1 MSYDRFSP
9 IFFGAKVLRHGD
21 GRRPVRKCF
30 KNRIDFTIAKEY
42 FSHIHFN
49 SFGGNALGILTVTGL
64 VVKLVLLLLLGFSII
79 SWAIIFFKFLQ
90 VYRANSQ
97 SERFM
102 EFFWKTK
109 RFDAIN
115 DQLDRFAHSPLAV
128 LFSEGFTELKRLM
141 EKGVQKEEPDV
152 ISTDLGGIDNIAR
165 ALRRATTS
173 ETTRLEKY
181 LTFLATTGSTAP
193 FIGLFGTVW
202 GIMTAF
208 KGIGETGTA
217 SLAVVAPGIAE
228 ALIATA
234 IGLVAAIPAVMGY
247 NHFQHK
253 IRVLIAEMDSFSTE
267 YLNIVQ
273 RTFAR
278 K

>member
-1 MSYDRFSP
+1 MA
-9 IFFGAKVLRHGD
+9 FFAG
-21 GRRPVRKCF
+21 
-30 KNRIDFTIAKEY
+30 
-42 FSHIHFN
+42 
-49 SFGGNALGILTVTGL
+49 TGL
-64 VVKLVLLLLLGFSII
+64 VVKLVLLILIYFSVV
-79 SWAIIFFKFLQ
+79 SWAIIFYKLLQ
-90 VYRANSQ
+90 VHRANSE
-97 SERFM
+97 SEKFL

-115 DQLDRFAHSPLAV
+115 AQVDRFTNSPLTV
-128 LFSEGFTELKRLM
+128 LFSEGYGELKKLM
-141 EKGVQKEEPDV
+141 DKGEHKEEPDV
-152 ISTDLGGIDNIAR
+152 ISTDLGGIENISR

-173 ETTRLEKY
+173 EITRLEKY
-181 LTFLATTGSTAP
+181 TTFLATTGATAP

-208 KGIGETGTA
+208 KGIGETGSA

-253 IRVLIAEMDSFSTE
+253 IRVLIGEMDSFSTE
-267 YLNIVQ
+267 FLNIVQ
-273 RTFAR
+273 RSFA
-278 K
+278 KK

>member
-1 MSYDRFSP
+1 
-9 IFFGAKVLRHGD
+9 
-21 GRRPVRKCF
+21 
-30 KNRIDFTIAKEY
+30 
-42 FSHIHFN
+42 
-49 SFGGNALGILTVTGL
+49 LGIFAVTGL
-64 VVKLVLLLLLGFSII
+64 VVQIVLVVLCLFSVVSLG
-79 SWAIIFFKFLQ
+79 IIFFKFRQ

-97 SERFM
+97 SEKFLD
-102 EFFWKTK
+102 FFWKVK
-109 RFDAIN
+109 KFDSIN
-115 DQLDRFAHSPLAV
+115 AQLDRFTDSPLAV
-128 LFSEGFTELKRLM
+128 LFSEGFSELKKLM
-141 EKGVQKEEPDV
+141 EKGDEREEPEV
-152 ISTDLGGIDNIAR
+152 ISTDLGGVENISR

-173 ETTRLEKY
+173 EITRLEKY

-208 KGIGETGTA
+208 KGIGETGSA

-228 ALIATA
+228 ALVATA
-234 IGLVAAIPAVMGY
+234 VGLVAAIPAVMGY

-253 IRVLIAEMDSFSTE
+253 IKVLISEMDSFSTE

-273 RTFAR
+273 RSITR

>member
-1 MSYDRFSP
+1 
-9 IFFGAKVLRHGD
+9 
-21 GRRPVRKCF
+21 
-30 KNRIDFTIAKEY
+30 
-42 FSHIHFN
+42 
-49 SFGGNALGILTVTGL
+49 
-64 VVKLVLLLLLGFSII
+64 VV
-79 SWAIIFFKFLQ
+79 SWTIIFFKLLQ
-90 VYRANSQ
+90 VYRANSE
-97 SERFM
+97 SERFL

-109 RFDAIN
+109 RFDLIN
-115 DQLDRFAHSPLAV
+115 AQLDRFANSPLSV
-128 LFSEGFTELKRLM
+128 MFNEGYGELKKLM
-141 EKGVQKEEPDV
+141 EKGDQQEEPNV

-173 ETTRLEKY
+173 EITRLEKY
-181 LTFLATTGSTAP
+181 LTFLATTGATAP

-208 KGIGETGTA
+208 KGIGETGSA

-253 IRVLIAEMDSFSTE
+253 IKVVISEMDSFSTE
-267 YLNIVQ
+267 FLNIVQ
-273 RTFAR
+273 RTFA
-278 K
+278 KK

>member
-1 MSYDRFSP
+1 MT
-9 IFFGAKVLRHGD
+9 FFAGTGLIVKIVL
-21 GRRPVRKCF
+21 
-30 KNRIDFTIAKEY
+30 ILLLY
-42 FSHIHFN
+42 FS
-49 SFGGNALGILTVTGL
+49 
-64 VVKLVLLLLLGFSII
+64 VV
-79 SWAIIFFKFLQ
+79 SWAIIFFKLVQ
-90 VYRANSQ
+90 VYRANSESQ
-97 SERFM
+97 RFL

-109 RFDAIN
+109 RFDHIN
-115 DQLDRFAHSPLAV
+115 AQLDRFANSPLSV
-128 LFSEGFTELKRLM
+128 MFNEGYGELKKLM
-141 EKGVQKEEPDV
+141 EKGEHPEESNG

-173 ETTRLEKY
+173 EITRLEKY
-181 LTFLATTGSTAP
+181 LTFLATTGATAP

-208 KGIGETGTA
+208 KGIGETGSA

-253 IRVLIAEMDSFSTE
+253 IKVVIAEMDSFSTE
-267 YLNIVQ
+267 FLNIVQ
-273 RTFAR
+273 RSFA

>member
-1 MSYDRFSP
+1 MTGSVV
-9 IFFGAKVLRHGD
+9 IAVL
-21 GRRPVRKCF
+21 
-30 KNRIDFTIAKEY
+30 
-42 FSHIHFN
+42 
-49 SFGGNALGILTVTGL
+49 
-64 VVKLVLLLLLGFSII
+64 LVLCFFSVVSIG
-79 SWAIIFFKFLQ
+79 IIFFKFRQ

-97 SERFM
+97 SEKFLD
-102 EFFWKTK
+102 FFWKVK

-115 DQLDRFAHSPLAV
+115 EQLDRFTDSPLAV
-128 LFSEGFTELKRLM
+128 LFSEGFAELKKLM
-141 EKGVQKEEPDV
+141 DRGEEREPQDT
-152 ISTDLGGIDNIAR
+152 ISTDLGGMENVAR

-173 ETTRLEKY
+173 EITRLEKY

-208 KGIGETGTA
+208 KGIGETGSA

-234 IGLVAAIPAVMGY
+234 VGLVAAIPAVMGY

-253 IRVLIAEMDSFSTE
+253 IKVLIAEMDSFSTE

-273 RTFAR
+273 RSISR

>member
-1 MSYDRFSP
+1 MVAGHHVSN
-9 IFFGAKVLRHGD
+9 IT
-21 GRRPVRKCF
+21 C
-30 KNRIDFTIAKEY
+30 
-42 FSHIHFN
+42 
-49 SFGGNALGILTVTGL
+49 GGNPLSFLAGTGL
-64 VVKLVLLLLLGFSII
+64 VVKLVLFVLLYFSVV
-79 SWAIIFFKFLQ
+79 SWAIIFYKLIQ
-90 VYRANSQ
+90 VQRANSE
-97 SERFM
+97 SERFLD
-102 EFFWKTK
+102 FFWKTK

-115 DQLDRFAHSPLAV
+115 AQLDRFANSPLSV
-128 LFSEGFTELKRLM
+128 LFNEAYGELKKLM
-141 EKGVQKEEPDV
+141 EKGEEKQDPHV
-152 ISTDLGGIDNIAR
+152 ISTELGGIDNIAR

-173 ETTRLEKY
+173 EITRLEKY

-208 KGIGETGTA
+208 KGIGETGSA

-253 IRVLIAEMDSFSTE
+253 IKVLIAEMDSFSTE
-267 YLNIVQ
+267 FLNIVQ

>member
-1 MSYDRFSP
+1 MG
-9 IFFGAKVLRHGD
+9 IFA
-21 GRRPVRKCF
+21 
-30 KNRIDFTIAKEY
+30 
-42 FSHIHFN
+42 
-49 SFGGNALGILTVTGL
+49 VTGPVVIAVL
-64 VVKLVLLLLLGFSII
+64 VILGLFSVI
-79 SWAIIFFKFLQ
+79 SVGIIFFKFLQ

-97 SERFM
+97 SEKFLD
-102 EFFWKTK
+102 FFWKVK
-109 RFDAIN
+109 KFDSIN
-115 DQLDRFAHSPLAV
+115 AQLDRFTDSPLAV
-128 LFSEGFTELKRLM
+128 LFSEGFSELKKLM
-141 EKGVQKEEPDV
+141 EKGDEKEDPEV
-152 ISTDLGGIDNIAR
+152 ISTDLGGIENISR

-173 ETTRLEKY
+173 EITRLEKY

-208 KGIGETGTA
+208 KGIGETGSA

-234 IGLVAAIPAVMGY
+234 VGLVAAIPAVMGY

-253 IRVLIAEMDSFSTE
+253 IKVLISEMDSFTTE

-273 RTFAR
+273 RSISR

>member
-1 MSYDRFSP
+1 MT
-9 IFFGAKVLRHGD
+9 FFAG
-21 GRRPVRKCF
+21 
-30 KNRIDFTIAKEY
+30 
-42 FSHIHFN
+42 
-49 SFGGNALGILTVTGL
+49 TGL
-64 VVKLVLLLLLGFSII
+64 VVKLVLIILLYFSVV
-79 SWAIIFFKFLQ
+79 SWTIIFFKLLQ
-90 VYRANSQ
+90 VYRANSE
-97 SERFM
+97 SERFL

-109 RFDAIN
+109 RFDLITA
-115 DQLDRFAHSPLAV
+115 QLDRFTNSPLSV
-128 LFSEGFTELKRLM
+128 MFNEGYGELKKLM
-141 EKGVQKEEPDV
+141 EQGDHPEEPEG

-173 ETTRLEKY
+173 EITRLEKY
-181 LTFLATTGSTAP
+181 LTFLATTGATAP

-208 KGIGETGTA
+208 KGIGETGSA

-253 IRVLIAEMDSFSTE
+253 IKVVISEMDSFSTE
-267 YLNIVQ
+267 FLNIVQ
-273 RTFAR
+273 RTFA
-278 K
+278 KK

>member
-1 MSYDRFSP
+1 MA
-9 IFFGAKVLRHGD
+9 FFTG
-21 GRRPVRKCF
+21 
-30 KNRIDFTIAKEY
+30 
-42 FSHIHFN
+42 
-49 SFGGNALGILTVTGL
+49 TGL
-64 VVKLVLLLLLGFSII
+64 VVKIVLLILLYFSVV
-79 SWAIIFFKFLQ
+79 SWTIIFFKLLQ
-90 VYRANSQ
+90 VYRANSE
-97 SERFM
+97 SERFL

-109 RFDAIN
+109 RFDLIN
-115 DQLDRFAHSPLAV
+115 AQLDRFTNSPLSV
-128 LFSEGFTELKRLM
+128 MFNEGYGELKKLM
-141 EKGVQKEEPDV
+141 ERGEHPEEPEG

-173 ETTRLEKY
+173 EITRLEKY
-181 LTFLATTGSTAP
+181 LTFLATTGATAP

-208 KGIGETGTA
+208 KGIGETGSA

-253 IRVLIAEMDSFSTE
+253 IKVVISEMDSFSTE
-267 YLNIVQ
+267 FLNIVQ
-273 RTFAR
+273 RTFA
-278 K
+278 KK